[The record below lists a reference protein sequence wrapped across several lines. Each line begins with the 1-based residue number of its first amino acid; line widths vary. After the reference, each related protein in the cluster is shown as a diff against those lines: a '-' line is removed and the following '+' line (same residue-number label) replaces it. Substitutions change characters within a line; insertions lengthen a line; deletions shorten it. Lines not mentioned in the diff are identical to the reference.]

1 MMSMVR
7 RRVFANGTVA
17 VPAAVGALVPASTG
31 SPSTSADAKLDR
43 ALARLVTMR
52 GGPPGVVA
60 IVQRG
65 SKRIVF
71 RHGVAERSPQRSIA
85 LGDHW
90 RIASVAKAFSG
101 AVIVTLVGRRRLRLD
116 DTIGKRLPELPK
128 AWHKVT
134 LAQALQHTSGLP
146 EYSSSPGAGEQIETH
161 PLAPVQ
167 PSTLISWV
175 ADQEL
180 RFAPGSKYQY
190 SNTDNIVAALFAEKA
205 TGLSYE
211 RALHALVLD
220 PLRLRGTSLPAGY
233 RMPLPY
239 VHGYSGKNDHSEV
252 VNPTLAWASGG
263 IVSTPLDLTRF
274 IRWYA
279 PRARGPFR
287 PGESDPAG
295 PGAND
300 AGLAIFRYRT
310 PCGTVYGHTGNFF
323 GYTAFIAAT
332 RNGRRSVT
340 IQASTQLSKGTGDL
354 ARFRRCAGRSCS
366 ASARRCRRA
375 RGRARGGSTV
385 DRVREWGVAVNDV
398 GEELMRPAAPF
409 DRDHQVVCPVPERD
423 RG

>member
-7 RRVFANGTVA
+7 SRVFAEGTA
-17 VPAAVGALVPASTG
+17 EG
-31 SPSTSADAKLDR
+31 SPSTSADTKLDR
-43 ALARLVTMR
+43 ALAGLVTMR
-52 GGPPGVVA
+52 GGPPGVIA

-71 RHGVAERSPQRSIA
+71 RHGVAERSPQRSIG

-101 AVIVTLVGRRRLRLD
+101 AVVVTLVGRRRLRLD
-116 DTIGKRLPELPK
+116 DTIGERLPELPK

-146 EYSSSPGAGEQIETH
+146 DYSSSPGAGKQIETH

-239 VHGYSGKNDHSEV
+239 VHGYSGKDDHSEV

-279 PRARGPFR
+279 PHARGPFR
-287 PGESDPAG
+287 PGESDPEG

-340 IQASTQLSKGTGDL
+340 IQASTQLSKGTGDPRAFQAL
-354 ARFRRCAGRSCS
+354 RRAFLLGVCS
-366 ASARRCRRA
+366 AMS
-375 RGRARGGSTV
+375 
-385 DRVREWGVAVNDV
+385 
-398 GEELMRPAAPF
+398 
-409 DRDHQVVCPVPERD
+409 
-423 RG
+423 